1 MPVNKRNF
9 RASFYLA
16 VALAIMALTVAPFAK
31 AQSRVSDKDVASL
44 MGNLKDDV
52 KSFRPKFND
61 AVHKSSIRKTSKEKD
76 AKNLVERLQKE
87 TESMQNQFKKTKKS
101 DTELRVVMS
110 TASQVDELVSSLQLG
125 HDVNTRWGKI
135 QTELRQIESAFGIQG
150 QL

>member
-125 HDVNTRWGKI
+125 HDVNT
-135 QTELRQIESAFGIQG
+135 
-150 QL
+150 

>member
-1 MPVNKRNF
+1 MDVKRNF
-9 RASFYLA
+9 RASFYFA
-16 VALAIMALTVAPFAK
+16 VALATVALTIAPFAK

-76 AKNLVERLQKE
+76 AKNLVERLRKE
-87 TESMQNQFKKTKKS
+87 TEAMQRQFQKTKKG

-125 HDVNTRWGKI
+125 QDVQTRWGKI
-135 QTELRQIESAFGIQG
+135 QTELRQIQSAFGI
-150 QL
+150 

>member
-1 MPVNKRNF
+1 MNKRNF

>member
-1 MPVNKRNF
+1 MDIKRDF
-9 RASFYLA
+9 RISFYLA
-16 VALAIMALTVAPFAK
+16 VALGIVALTIAPFAK
-31 AQSRVSDKDVASL
+31 AQSRMSDKDVASL

-87 TESMQNQFKKTKKS
+87 TEAMQKQFQKTKKG

-125 HDVNTRWGKI
+125 QDVQTRWGKI
-135 QTELRQIESAFGIQG
+135 QTELRQIQSAFGISTG
-150 QL
+150 F

>member
-1 MPVNKRNF
+1 VGIKRHF
-9 RASFYLA
+9 RASFYLT
-16 VALAIMALTVAPFAK
+16 VALGIVALTIAPFAK
-31 AQSRVSDKDVASL
+31 AQNRLSDKDVASL

-87 TESMQNQFKKTKKS
+87 TEAMQNQFKKTKKS

-125 HDVNTRWGKI
+125 HDVRSRWEKI
-135 QTELRQIESAFGIQG
+135 QTELRQIESAFGM
-150 QL
+150 

>member
-1 MPVNKRNF
+1 VDIKRNF
-9 RASFYLA
+9 RASFYLT
-16 VALAIMALTVAPFAK
+16 VALGIAAITIAPFAK

-87 TESMQNQFKKTKKS
+87 TEAMQNQFKKTKKS

-125 HDVNTRWGKI
+125 HDVRSRWEKI
-135 QTELRQIESAFGIQG
+135 QTELRQIQSAFGI
-150 QL
+150 

>member
-1 MPVNKRNF
+1 
-9 RASFYLA
+9 
-16 VALAIMALTVAPFAK
+16 VALAMAALTVAPFAK

-87 TESMQNQFKKTKKS
+87 TESMQNQFKKTKKA

-135 QTELRQIESAFGIQG
+135 QTELRQIESAFGIQS

>member
-1 MPVNKRNF
+1 MEIKRNY

-16 VALAIMALTVAPFAK
+16 VALGIIALTVAPFAK

-76 AKNLVERLQKE
+76 AKALAERLQKE
-87 TESMQNQFKKTKKS
+87 TEAMQNQFKKTKKG

-110 TASQVDELVSSLQLG
+110 TASQIDELVSSLQLG
-125 HDVNTRWGKI
+125 NDIHTRWGKI
-135 QTELRQIESAFGIQG
+135 QTELRQIEGAFGI
-150 QL
+150 

>member
-1 MPVNKRNF
+1 MEKIKRNF
-9 RASFYLA
+9 RASFCLA
-16 VALAIMALTVAPFAK
+16 AALGIAALTVAPFAK

-61 AVHKSSIRKTSKEKD
+61 AIHKSSIRKTSKEKD

-87 TESMQNQFKKTKKS
+87 TESLENQFKKTKKG

-125 HDVNTRWGKI
+125 QDVQTRWGKI
-135 QTELRQIESAFGIQG
+135 QTELRQIQSAFGI
-150 QL
+150 